1 MLLCVVGER
10 PPRAYKAATLKITE
24 DNTVVG
30 GVTSLGDRIYVVCD
44 KSDVI
49 AVFTSQQHFSRL
61 ADIVVNGLR
70 CPFDIAASVNVG
82 CLYVPDPLSLAVW
95 RVSVDNG
102 AVVKWLTGLQPWSV
116 SVTSEDKVVLL
127 VVVDV
132 QGSVAERNVTWLG
145 EVHVYS
151 RDAVI
156 ETFIKLSPDIR
167 CPLSVVMTTR
177 KTFIVSYGVPWQP
190 VNRVCEMDMT
200 GRELKAFGGSSGP
213 GVGQLD
219 VPLCVSVDDEERI
232 IVADSNNNRVLML
245 NKQFTSPPVLVAC
258 HPQSPSDEADGPVR
272 LHYDS
277 HTGSLLVGLRS
288 GHVDVYKLK

>member
-10 PPRAYKAATLKITE
+10 PPRAYKAYKITE
-24 DNTVVG
+24 DDTVVW
-30 GVTSLGDRIYVVCD
+30 GVTSLGDRIYVVCHE
-44 KSDVI
+44 SDVI
-49 AVFTSQQHFSRL
+49 AVFTSQQPFIHL
-61 ADIVVNGLR
+61 ADIVVNGLKY
-70 CPFDIAASVNVG
+70 PYDIAASVNVG
-82 CLYVPDPLSLAVW
+82 CLYVPDPFSRAVW

-102 AVVKWLTGLQPWSV
+102 AAVEWLTGLYSLSV

-127 VVVDV
+127 VVVDR

-156 ETFIKLSPDIR
+156 ETVITLSPDIR
-167 CPLSVVMTTR
+167 CPQSVVMTTR
-177 KTFIVSYGVPWQP
+177 KTFIVSYDMPCQP
-190 VNRVCEMDMT
+190 VSRVCEVDMT

-219 VPLCVSVDDEERI
+219 TPSCVSVDDEERI
-232 IVADSNNNRVLML
+232 IVADSYNNRVLML
-245 NKQFTSPPVLVAC
+245 NKQLTSPHVLVAW
-258 HPQSPSDEADGPVR
+258 HPQSQSDKADRPCT

-277 HTGSLLVGLRS
+277 HTCSLLVGLFS
-288 GHVDVYKLK
+288 GHVDVYRLK